1 MDANSAIFKPI
12 KIGPIELKNRIEVS
26 PAAPFL
32 AGLDGSYSAELRTYV
47 EDLARSGAG
56 LICTG
61 VTGCDPTP
69 GAAMGGRCLRAGS
82 PTYKQDLCGFTET
95 VHRFGAKAALELV
108 YTKYM
113 LSPGEVTANVPA
125 EEVKNIIK
133 AFTDAAALGV
143 DCGFDVIMI
152 HGGHGNVPSM
162 FFSALYNKRTDCYG
176 GSFENRCRFG
186 VELLDSIRARIGNK
200 AAIEYRISAEE
211 MLPGYTTFEET
222 LEYAKVIK
230 DKVDLLHVSRGLLE
244 KSELLPII
252 NTPPYLERGLNLPFA
267 KRFKEELGIPV
278 TVVGGFDLEL
288 AEKAVSSGDV
298 DMVSMIRTIYAD
310 TNCVNKA
317 RMGKYDQIRPC
328 VRCNTCIGR
337 THTQRVDVRCAV
349 NPVLGRQT
357 HFDIRAKAPGS
368 LNVAIVGGGPAGLE
382 AARTASVRGHKV
394 TVFEKENC
402 LGGMLRCACAA
413 EFKGDMRRYLD
424 WSIRTVMQD
433 ENITVRLNT
442 EADAAALE
450 GFDAVIAALGAKPI
464 LPAFPSGGKTL
475 WAGDVDMNKAECG
488 KKVIIAGAGFTGLE
502 CALAL
507 LRKGREVL
515 IIDMMGK
522 EHLGEGGVEIS
533 NIGLLQELEKAGAEY
548 MFNVR
553 LVDVTDKG
561 AVVQSADGKEELLAC
576 DSVVL
581 SLGLRPDSDALA
593 KISAARPDAV
603 FVGDCAEHAGTLK
616 KAVHGAFSA
625 AYEL

>member
-1 MDANSAIFKPI
+1 
-12 KIGPIELKNRIEVS
+12 
-26 PAAPFL
+26 
-32 AGLDGSYSAELRTYV
+32 
-47 EDLARSGAG
+47 
-56 LICTG
+56 
-61 VTGCDPTP
+61 
-69 GAAMGGRCLRAGS
+69 
-82 PTYKQDLCGFTET
+82 
-95 VHRFGAKAALELV
+95 
-108 YTKYM
+108 
-113 LSPGEVTANVPA
+113 EVTANVPT

-133 AFTDAAALGV
+133 AFTDAADLGV
-143 DCGFDVIMI
+143 QCGFDVIMI

-162 FFSALYNKRTDCYG
+162 FFSPLFNKRTDCYG

-186 VELLDSIRARIGNK
+186 IELLDSIRARIGNS

-211 MLPGYTTFEET
+211 MLEGYTTFEET

-230 DKVDLLHVSRGLLE
+230 DKIDLLHVSRGLLE
-244 KSELLPII
+244 VSELLPII

-267 KRFKEELGIPV
+267 KRFKEELDIPV

-317 RMGKYDQIRPC
+317 RLGRYEDIRPC

-337 THTQRVDVRCAV
+337 THTERVDVRCAV

-357 HFDIRAKAPGS
+357 HFDMRAKAPES
-368 LNVAIVGGGPAGLE
+368 LNVAVVGGGPAGLE
-382 AARTASVRGHKV
+382 AARTAAMRGHKV
-394 TVFEKENC
+394 TLFEKEDT
-402 LGGMLRCACAA
+402 LGGMLRCASAA
-413 EFKGDMRRYLD
+413 EFKYDMRRYLD
-424 WSIRTVMQD
+424 WSCRSVMNN
-433 ENITVRLNT
+433 ENITVKLGT
-442 EADAAALE
+442 QADAAALE

-464 LPAFPSGGKTL
+464 IPSFPSKGKTL
-475 WAGDVDMNKAECG
+475 WAGDVDMGKCECG
-488 KKVIIAGAGFTGLE
+488 RKVVIAGAGFTGLE

-507 LRKGREVL
+507 LKKGHEVL

-533 NIGLLQELEKAGAEY
+533 NIGLLQELDKAGAAY
-548 MFNVR
+548 KFNVK
-553 LVDVTDKG
+553 LVDVTQSG
-561 AVVQSADGKEELLAC
+561 AVIQNEDGSEELLEC

-581 SLGLRPDSDALA
+581 SLGLRPDKAAMD
-593 KISAARPDAV
+593 KIAAARPDAI
-603 FVGDCAEHAGTLK
+603 FVGDCAERAGTLK